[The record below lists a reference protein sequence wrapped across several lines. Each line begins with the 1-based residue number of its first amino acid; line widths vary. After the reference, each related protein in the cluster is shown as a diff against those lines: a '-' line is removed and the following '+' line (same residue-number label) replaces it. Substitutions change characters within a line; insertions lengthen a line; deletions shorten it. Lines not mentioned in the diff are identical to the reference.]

1 MQPGQLWKVSNK
13 TSIKFIDVASASI
26 EGKEKEKKQKKI
38 EKASRTRKKKKK
50 KKKIS
55 RETAL
60 WRIIRGRFFN
70 GVLPY
75 SDNQTVQN
83 TWQLAI
89 QRAIARP

>member
-1 MQPGQLWKVSNK
+1 MHPHNPSSCNRSVDRGETKRK
-13 TSIKFIDVASASI
+13 
-26 EGKEKEKKQKKI
+26 KKI
-38 EKASRTRKKKKK
+38 EKAKKKKK
-50 KKKIS
+50 KNRKSIKKKEKKKRFHEKRRS
-55 RETAL
+55 GEL
-60 WRIIRGRFFN
+60 FRFFN